1 MKNIP
6 KVMYLYWDGGTMSF
20 LNYLTVISFH
30 KHNPSWDIVVY
41 TPTNKHEGITW
52 STGEQS
58 VSYDG
63 TDYWGSVGILDYVE
77 IRTFDFTTIEISN
90 DIPEVFKSD
99 FIRWHIL
106 STMGGGWSDFDIL
119 YTKPINEIDLRDNM
133 VTGIVEE
140 VSTVLVFDGYHHI
153 IGFYLSEPNN
163 KFFGNILEKSKTSLN
178 PGGYQSVGS
187 RLLMKMYP
195 NLDVVGFSHNNVA
208 NLPMDVVYPI
218 IPSHKT
224 IHDLFNN
231 SNMGDYFTNNTIGV
245 HWFNGDKLS
254 KEYLNNFT
262 STKTNGSIISKL
274 IEEYEDIY
282 SNSLL

>member
-1 MKNIP
+1 
-6 KVMYLYWDGGTMSF
+6 
-20 LNYLTVISFH
+20 
-30 KHNPSWDIVVY
+30 
-41 TPTNKHEGITW
+41 
-52 STGEQS
+52 
-58 VSYDG
+58 
-63 TDYWGSVGILDYVE
+63 
-77 IRTFDFTTIEISN
+77 
-90 DIPEVFKSD
+90 
-99 FIRWHIL
+99 
-106 STMGGGWSDFDIL
+106 
-119 YTKPINEIDLRDNM
+119 M

-163 KFFGNILEKSKTSLN
+163 KFFGNILEKSKTSLSLV
-178 PGGYQSVGS
+178 GYQSVGS